1 MDEGKKCR
9 SSVRKGVGRG
19 MEVGEV
25 MERIRTNKKGNGE
38 ELEDEGEKE
47 EGR

>member
-1 MDEGKKCR
+1 M
-9 SSVRKGVGRG
+9 SSVRKGAERG